1 MKRILIDHARHRD
14 AQKREGRKYQVP
26 IDEALHMSRDRSDRL
41 MDLDEALKK
50 LSEKDPRLGKIVEC
64 KFFGGFTIEETAEA
78 LGMAKRT
85 VERDWQRARTYLY
98 KMLHP

>member
-1 MKRILIDHARHRD
+1 
-14 AQKREGRKYQVP
+14 
-26 IDEALHMSRDRSDRL
+26 MSRDRSDRL
-41 MDLDEALKK
+41 LDLDEALKK
-50 LSEKDPRLGKIVEC
+50 LSEIDLRLGKIVEC
-64 KFFGGFTIEETAEA
+64 KFFGGLTTEETAEA